1 MANIKLTKTELKVQR
16 DSLKRFSRFLPTLQ
30 LKKQQLQ
37 MEVQRVR
44 DEIRELRT
52 KLSKLQRSAEKW
64 IELFSS
70 EEFSLDK
77 VVELIVLDKL
87 SVETR
92 NVAGVDVPFFAEL
105 SFKPCSFD
113 FFTAPSWFDGALD
126 YIRQLLEMSKREEVM
141 RERMD
146 LLEQELRVTNQRV
159 NLFEKVKIPECKENI
174 RMIRIY
180 LGDQETAAVGRS
192 KIAKSKMQAVA
203 G

>member
-1 MANIKLTKTELKVQR
+1 MANIKLTKTEQKTQR

-44 DEIRELRT
+44 DEIRTLRT
-52 KLSKLQRSAEKW
+52 KLSELQRSAEKW

-70 EEFSLDK
+70 EAFNLDK

-87 SVETR
+87 TVESR
-92 NVAGVDVPFFAEL
+92 NVAGVDVPFFTEL
-105 SFKPCSFD
+105 SFLPATFD
-113 FFTAPSWFDGALD
+113 LFTAPSWFDGALD

-141 RERMD
+141 RERME

-192 KIAKSKMQAVA
+192 KIAKGKMQAVA

>member
-16 DSLKRFSRFLPTLQ
+16 DSLKRYSRFLPTLQ

-44 DEIRELRT
+44 DEIRTLRS
-52 KLSKLQRSAEKW
+52 KLTELQRSAEQW

-70 EEFSLDK
+70 EEYVRDQ
-77 VVELIVLDKL
+77 VTELVVLDKL

-92 NVAGVDVPFFAEL
+92 NVAGVDVPFFTEL
-105 SFKPCSFD
+105 SFKPVTFN
-113 FFTAPSWFDGALD
+113 FFTSPSWFDGALD
-126 YIRQLLEMSKREEVM
+126 YIRQLLEMSKQEEVM

-192 KIAKSKMQAVA
+192 KIAKRKMQAVA